1 MVKPKLSQ
9 FQVWLVQLNPTQG
22 HEINK
27 VRPCVIISP
36 DEMQGLGTVLIAPMT
51 SKGFAYPCRVSC
63 KFEGK
68 KGLILLDQIR
78 AADKARL
85 IKHLGSVEKK
95 VQIQI
100 CEKMQ
105 EMFTYG

>member
-1 MVKPKLSQ
+1 MVKPRFTR

-27 VRPCVIISP
+27 TRPCVIISP
-36 DEMQGLGTVLIAPMT
+36 DEMQRLGTVLIAPMT
-51 SKGFAYPCRVSC
+51 SKGFAYPCRISC

-78 AADKARL
+78 AADKTRL
-85 IKHLGSVEKK
+85 IKYLGDMDKNT
-95 VQIQI
+95 QLQI
-100 CEKMQ
+100 CDKMQ
-105 EMFTYG
+105 EMFTYE

>member
-1 MVKPKLSQ
+1 MVKPTCSR

-36 DEMQGLGTVLIAPMT
+36 DEMEGLGTVSIAPIT
-51 SKGFAYPCRVSC
+51 SKGFAYPCRVPC

-78 AADKARL
+78 AADKTRL
-85 IKHLGSVEKK
+85 IKYLGDIKK
-95 VQIQI
+95 NTQVHI

>member
-1 MVKPKLSQ
+1 MVRPALTR

-22 HEINK
+22 HEIHK
-27 VRPCVIISP
+27 TRPCVIISP
-36 DEMQGLGTVLIAPMT
+36 DEMQGLGTVLVAPMT

-78 AADKARL
+78 SVDKRRL
-85 IKHLGSVEKK
+85 IKYLGDMDKNT
-95 VQIQI
+95 QLQI
-100 CEKMQ
+100 CDKMQ
-105 EMFTYG
+105 EMFTYE